1 VGEQGEGSERN
12 LPGLGAVFQSDLAR
26 EETEVKQEDE
36 RRGAKPRYEVIDR
49 EQLFWRVVDV
59 ERLIGEEHPA
69 RAIWEFVGKL
79 DLSGYS
85 GEIRAVEGEA
95 GRPAWE
101 PRLLISLW
109 VYGYSEGVGSGRAIE
124 ELCEWDPAYQW
135 LTGAAVVNAHTLT
148 DFRVKHEK
156 ALKELFVQILGL
168 LSADGLITLE
178 RVMQDG
184 TKIRAN
190 AAQDSFRRKE
200 RVEQALKQAAEQ
212 VEAVEE
218 MGEEETSRRAAK
230 ARQRA
235 QRERK
240 ERLEKALEEF
250 EKLAEDGSDKG
261 KEQRRVSTSDPQA
274 RVMKQADGGFA
285 PSYNVQVN
293 TDAKNAVIVAVGVV
307 QAGNDFEQLE
317 PGIDRVEQN
326 LGKTPDQ
333 VVADGGFVSRDN
345 IVGMKSRG
353 AEFIGPQC
361 DDQGKG
367 KSSYE
372 GRGVS
377 PAYYS
382 SQFVYD
388 AATDSFRCPQGKI
401 LSYEGKEERHTQVSY
416 RYRAQRSDCQGCPV
430 KSQCC
435 PGNRVTGRSVHR
447 SEELAEVAE
456 FRQRMQSE
464 QAREIYRQRA
474 QVAETPNL
482 WIKAK
487 FGLRQF
493 SVRGLS
499 KVGMEALWACL
510 TYNIRVWIRLRWRQ
524 PAALA
529 TAPA

>member
-1 VGEQGEGSERN
+1 MGKQEEGGEGN
-12 LPGLGAVFQSDLAR
+12 LAGLGSVLQSDLAR
-26 EETEVKQEDE
+26 EETEAKKEE
-36 RRGAKPRYEVIDR
+36 ATRAAKPRYEAIDR
-49 EQLFWRVVDV
+49 EQLCWRVVDV

-79 DLSGYS
+79 DLSGYRE
-85 GEIRAVEGEA
+85 EIRAVEGQA
-95 GRPAWE
+95 SRPAWD

-124 ELCEWDPAYQW
+124 QMCEWEPAYQW
-135 LTGAAVVNAHTLT
+135 LTGGRVVNAHTLT

-168 LSADGLITLE
+168 LSADGLIALE

-184 TKIRAN
+184 TKIRASS
-190 AAQDSFRRKE
+190 AADSFRRKD
-200 RVEQALKQAAEQ
+200 RLEQALKQAAEQ
-212 VEAVEE
+212 VAAVEE
-218 MGEEETSRRAAK
+218 MGEEETGRRAAK

-250 EKLAEDGSDKG
+250 EKLAEEGKDKE
-261 KEQRRVSTSDPQA
+261 KRRVSTSDPQA
-274 RVMKQADGGFA
+274 RVMKQSDGGFA
-285 PSYNVQVN
+285 PSYNVQID
-293 TDAKNAVIVAVGVV
+293 TDAKSGVVVAVGVV
-307 QAGNDFEQLE
+307 QAGNDFDQLE
-317 PGIDRVEQN
+317 PGIERVEQN
-326 LGKTPDQ
+326 LGKTPQQ
-333 VVADGGFVSRDN
+333 VVSDGGFVSRDN
-345 IVGMKSRG
+345 IVAMNQR
-353 AEFIGPQC
+353 AIEFIAPC
-361 DDQGKG
+361 VDEAGKG
-367 KSSYE
+367 QSSYE
-372 GRGVS
+372 GRDVS
-377 PAYYS
+377 PEYHS

-388 AATDSFRCPQGKI
+388 AQNDSYRCPQGKI
-401 LSYEGKEERHTQVSY
+401 LSYEGKEERHMQVSY

-456 FRQRMQSE
+456 FRQKMETER
-464 QAREIYRQRA
+464 ARKIYRQRA

-493 SVRGLS
+493 SVRGLR

-524 PAALA
+524 PGALA
-529 TAPA
+529 TAAV

>member
-1 VGEQGEGSERN
+1 VGEKREGSEGN
-12 LPGLGAVFQSDLAR
+12 LPGLGSVFPSDVAR
-26 EETEVKQEDE
+26 EETEAKKEAAT
-36 RRGAKPRYEVIDR
+36 RGAKPRYEAIDR
-49 EQLFWRVVDV
+49 EQLCWRVVDV

-85 GEIRAVEGEA
+85 GEIRAVEGQA
-95 GRPAWE
+95 GRPAWD

-124 ELCEWDPAYQW
+124 EMCEWEPAYQW
-135 LTGAAVVNAHTLT
+135 LTGGRVVNGHTLT

-156 ALKELFVQILGL
+156 ALKELFVQVLGL
-168 LSADGLITLE
+168 LSADGLVTLE

-184 TKIRAN
+184 TKIRAS
-190 AAQDSFRRKE
+190 AAADSFRRKE

-212 VEAVEE
+212 VAAVEE
-218 MGEEETSRRAAK
+218 MGEEETSRRAK

-235 QRERK
+235 ARERK

-250 EKLAEDGSDKG
+250 EKLAEEGSEKDKE
-261 KEQRRVSTSDPQA
+261 KRRVSSSDPQA

-285 PSYNVQVN
+285 PSYNVQID
-293 TDAKNAVIVAVGVV
+293 TDAQSGVVVAVGVV

-317 PGIDRVEQN
+317 PGIERVEQN
-326 LGKTPDQ
+326 LGKTPKE
-333 VVADGGFVSRDN
+333 VVTDGGFVSRDT
-345 IVGMKSRG
+345 IVAMKGR
-353 AEFIGPQC
+353 AIEYIAPC
-361 DDQGKG
+361 VDEAGKG
-367 KSSYE
+367 QGSYD

-377 PAYYS
+377 DEYHS
-382 SQFVYD
+382 SRFVYD
-388 AATDSFRCPQGKI
+388 AHSDSYRCPQGKI
-401 LSYEGKEERHTQVSY
+401 LCYEGKEQRHMQVSY

-456 FRQRMQSE
+456 FRQKMATE

-493 SVRGLS
+493 SVRGLR
-499 KVGMEALWACL
+499 KVGMEALWTCL

-524 PAALA
+524 PAAVA
-529 TAPA
+529 NASA

>member
-1 VGEQGEGSERN
+1 
-12 LPGLGAVFQSDLAR
+12 
-26 EETEVKQEDE
+26 
-36 RRGAKPRYEVIDR
+36 
-49 EQLFWRVVDV
+49 
-59 ERLIGEEHPA
+59 
-69 RAIWEFVGKL
+69 
-79 DLSGYS
+79 
-85 GEIRAVEGEA
+85 
-95 GRPAWE
+95 
-101 PRLLISLW
+101 
-109 VYGYSEGVGSGRAIE
+109 
-124 ELCEWDPAYQW
+124 
-135 LTGAAVVNAHTLT
+135 VVNAHTLS
-148 DFRVKHEK
+148 DFRVKHEA

-168 LSADGLITLE
+168 LSADGLIRLE

-190 AAQDSFRRKE
+190 AAQDSFRRKD
-200 RVEQALKQAAEQ
+200 RVDQGLKHAREQ
-212 VEAVEE
+212 VAAVEA
-218 MGEEETSRRAAK
+218 MSEEETSRRVAQGRK
-230 ARQRA
+230 RA
-235 QRERK
+235 QRERQ

-250 EKLAEDGSDKG
+250 EKLAEEGIGKDKE
-261 KEQRRVSTSDPQA
+261 KRRVSTTDPQA
-274 RVMKQADGGFA
+274 RVMKQPDGGFA
-285 PSYNVQVN
+285 PSYNVQIN
-293 TDAKNAVIVAVGVV
+293 TDAQNGVIVAVGVV

-317 PGIDRVEQN
+317 PGIDRVEHN

-333 VVADGGFVSRDN
+333 VVTDGGFVSRDN
-345 IVGMKSRG
+345 IVAMKERG
-353 AEFIGPQC
+353 IEFIGPC
-361 DDQGKG
+361 GDDAGKG

-377 PAYYS
+377 AQYHS

-388 AATDSFRCPQGKI
+388 AQSDSYRCPQGKT
-401 LSYEGKEERHTQVSY
+401 LSYEGKEQRHTQVSY

-447 SEELAEVAE
+447 GEELAEVAE
-456 FRQRMQSE
+456 FRHRMQTE

-493 SVRGLS
+493 SVRGWS

-524 PAALA
+524 AGAAA
-529 TAPA
+529 TA

>member
-1 VGEQGEGSERN
+1 VGEQREGGKGN
-12 LPGLGAVFQSDLAR
+12 LPGLGSVFQSEIAR
-26 EETEVKQEDE
+26 EETEVKKEE
-36 RRGAKPRYEVIDR
+36 ATRGAKPRYEAIDR
-49 EQLFWRVVDV
+49 EQLCWRVVDV
-59 ERLIGEEHPA
+59 ERLIGDEHPA
-69 RAIWEFVGKL
+69 RAIWEFLGKL
-79 DLSGYS
+79 DLRGYS
-85 GEIRAVEGEA
+85 EEIRSVEGQA
-95 GRPAWE
+95 GRPAWD

-124 ELCEWDPAYQW
+124 QMCEWEPAYQW
-135 LTGAAVVNAHTLT
+135 LTGGRVVNAHTLT
-148 DFRVKHEK
+148 DFRAKHEK

-184 TKIRAN
+184 TKIRAQ
-190 AAQDSFRRKE
+190 AAPDSFRRKE

-212 VEAVEE
+212 VAAVEE

-240 ERLEKALEEF
+240 ERLEQALEEF
-250 EKLAEDGSDKG
+250 NQLAEEGKD
-261 KEQRRVSTSDPQA
+261 KEQRRVSTSDPEA
-274 RVMKQADGGFA
+274 RVMKQPDGGFA
-285 PSYNVQVN
+285 PSYNVQID
-293 TDAKNAVIVAVGVV
+293 TDAKSGVVVAVGVV

-317 PGIDRVEQN
+317 SGIERVEHN
-326 LGKTPDQ
+326 LGKAPKE
-333 VVADGGFVSRDN
+333 VVTDGGFVSRDN
-345 IVGMKSRG
+345 IVAMKGREIEYI
-353 AEFIGPQC
+353 APCVDEA
-361 DDQGKG
+361 GKG
-367 KSSYE
+367 QSSYE

-377 PAYYS
+377 PEYHS

-388 AATDSFRCPQGKI
+388 AQTDSYRCPQGKI
-401 LSYEGKEERHTQVSY
+401 LRYEGKEERHMQMSY

-447 SEELAEVAE
+447 GEELAEVAE
-456 FRQRMQSE
+456 FRRKMATE
-464 QAREIYRQRA
+464 QARKIYSQRA

-493 SVRGLS
+493 SVRGLR
-499 KVGMEALWACL
+499 KVGMEAMWACL
-510 TYNIRVWIRLRWRQ
+510 TYNIRVWIRLRWR
-524 PAALA
+524 PAAAVAL
-529 TAPA
+529 PA

>member
-1 VGEQGEGSERN
+1 MGSEQGILLGCESVAPSEAD
-12 LPGLGAVFQSDLAR
+12 GGAN
-26 EETEVKQEDE
+26 TESEP
-36 RRGAKPRYEVIDR
+36 RGGKPRYEAINR
-49 EQLFWRVVDV
+49 EQLCWRMVDV
-59 ERLIGEEHPA
+59 ERLIGEEHAA
-69 RAIWEFVGKL
+69 RAIWEFVGQL

-85 GEIRAVEGEA
+85 EEIRAVEGRA
-95 GRPAWE
+95 GRPGWE

-109 VYGYSEGVGSGRAIE
+109 VYAYSEGVGSARAIE
-124 ELCEWDPAYQW
+124 QLCEWEPGYQW
-135 LTGAAVVNAHTLT
+135 LTGARVVGAHTLS
-148 DFRVKHEK
+148 DFRVKHEA
-156 ALKELFVQILGL
+156 ALKGLFVQILGL
-168 LSADGLITLE
+168 LSADGLIRLE

-184 TKIRAN
+184 TKIRAH

-200 RVEQALKQAAEQ
+200 RVEQGLKQAREQ
-212 VEAVEE
+212 VAAVEA
-218 MGEEETSRRAAK
+218 MSEEETSRRVAQ
-230 ARQRA
+230 ARKRA
-235 QRERK
+235 QRERQ

-250 EKLAEDGSDKG
+250 EKLAEEGSGKDKE
-261 KEQRRVSTSDPQA
+261 KRRVSTTDPQA
-274 RVMKQADGGFA
+274 RVMKQPDGGFA
-285 PSYNVQVN
+285 PSYNVQIN
-293 TDAKNAVIVAVGVV
+293 TDGQNAVIVAVGVV

-317 PGIDRVEQN
+317 PGIDRVEHN

-333 VVADGGFVSRDN
+333 AVSDGGFLSRDN
-345 IVGMKSRG
+345 IVAMKERG
-353 AEFIGPQC
+353 IEFIGPC
-361 DDQGKG
+361 GNDAGKG

-377 PAYYS
+377 AQYHS

-388 AATDSFRCPQGKI
+388 AQSDSYRCPQGKT
-401 LSYEGKEERHTQVSY
+401 LSYEGKEQRHTQVSY

-447 SEELAEVAE
+447 GEELAEVAE
-456 FRQRMQSE
+456 FRHRMQTE

-493 SVRGLS
+493 SVRGWS

-510 TYNIRVWIRLRWRQ
+510 TYNIRIWIRLRWRQ
-524 PAALA
+524 VATVATVPA
-529 TAPA
+529 